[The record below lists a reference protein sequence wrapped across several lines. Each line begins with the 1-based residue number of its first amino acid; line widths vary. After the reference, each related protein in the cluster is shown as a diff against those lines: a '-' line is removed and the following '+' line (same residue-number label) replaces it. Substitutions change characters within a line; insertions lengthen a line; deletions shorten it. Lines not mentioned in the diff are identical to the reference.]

1 MSTTEAKSE
10 KEDKSFIDWLMEDD
24 APNIGIATK
33 EPLPEYVEGVK
44 TEFKRIEWPSK
55 EQLGK
60 EFVSV
65 VIIVAIISIIIYV
78 IDLGLDNL
86 IKPLVGG

>member
-1 MSTTEAKSE
+1 MSTTKAKGE
-10 KEDKSFIDWLMEDD
+10 KEDKGFMDWLMEDD

-33 EPLPEYVEGVK
+33 EPLPEYIEGVK

-65 VIIVAIISIIIYV
+65 VMIVAIISAIIYV